1 MADLHVSSMN
11 GLVGRLPFMGMKL
24 LEEGGVW
31 VEGQELSMGPP
42 NFKVL
47 YEPGGMGI
55 GEALPQLSGE
65 AWANVLCWGLC
76 SLGGF
81 MPLSTET

>member
-24 LEEGGVW
+24 LEEGAVW

-47 YEPGGMGI
+47 YENQVGWALERHSHSSAGRPGPMCC
-55 GEALPQLSGE
+55 
-65 AWANVLCWGLC
+65 V
-76 SLGGF
+76 GGCVH
-81 MPLSTET
+81 